1 MKFTRQPLFVTAIFV
16 LYCQVSVFAHRQSD
30 TDTLKR
36 NVFIRHSNN
45 NELGD
50 KQAALD
56 HTFDNSVTLHNDE
69 HHVTNKLSLLRS
81 SDGSV
86 ALRRNL
92 QTQTWRTGNYKHNN
106 NSNNNNRNNGI
117 NSDGTTGEYY
127 WRDRLNKGLRNVMYA
142 IIIWF
147 VVIGSIGTVCRCYL
161 CWERILSGNSF
172 RYNSFNDD
180 HDNNNHHNGN
190 DDYQHHDQ
198 YGDEEDRMDGVEC
211 PTTSFNGHQA

>member
-1 MKFTRQPLFVTAIFV
+1 
-16 LYCQVSVFAHRQSD
+16 
-30 TDTLKR
+30 
-36 NVFIRHSNN
+36 
-45 NELGD
+45 LGD

-56 HTFDNSVTLHNDE
+56 QTLGNAVILHHNNDE
-69 HHVTNKLSLLRS
+69 HHVTIKSSLLRS
-81 SDGSV
+81 SDDDV
-86 ALRRNL
+86 AHRNL

-117 NSDGTTGEYY
+117 NSDGSTGEYY

-180 HDNNNHHNGN
+180 NDNNNHHNGD
-190 DDYQHHDQ
+190 DDYQR
-198 YGDEEDRMDGVEC
+198 DEEDGVDMC

>member
-1 MKFTRQPLFVTAIFV
+1 MKFTRRPLFITAIFV
-16 LYCQVSVFAHRQSD
+16 LHCCRVSVFAHQQSD
-30 TDTLKR
+30 ALQT
-36 NVFIRHSNN
+36 NVFIRHKTN

-56 HTFDNSVTLHNDE
+56 QTFDNSVTFHNDE

-81 SDGSV
+81 SDGGV

-106 NSNNNNRNNGI
+106 NNNSNNNRNNGI

-127 WRDRLNKGLRNVMYA
+127 WRDRMNKGLRNVMYA

-147 VVIGSIGTVCRCYL
+147 VVIGSIGAVCRCYL

-180 HDNNNHHNGN
+180 HDNNNHRSGD

-198 YGDEEDRMDGVEC
+198 YGDEEDGVDGVEC
-211 PTTSFNGHQA
+211 PSFNGHQE

>member
-1 MKFTRQPLFVTAIFV
+1 MKFTRKPLFVIAIFV
-16 LYCQVSVFAHRQSD
+16 LYCQVSVFAHQQSD
-30 TDTLKR
+30 T
-36 NVFIRHSNN
+36 VFIRHNN
-45 NELGD
+45 NDELGD
-50 KQAALD
+50 KQASLD
-56 HTFDNSVTLHNDE
+56 QTFDNSVIFHNDE
-69 HHVTNKLSLLRS
+69 HHATNKLSLLRS
-81 SDGSV
+81 SDGGV

-106 NSNNNNRNNGI
+106 NNNNSNNNNHNNGI

-147 VVIGSIGTVCRCYL
+147 VIIGSIGAVCRCYL

-180 HDNNNHHNGN
+180 HDNNNHRSGD

-198 YGDEEDRMDGVEC
+198 YGDEEDGVDMC
-211 PTTSFNGHQA
+211 PTSFNGHQA

>member
-1 MKFTRQPLFVTAIFV
+1 MKFTRQPILFVIAISV
-16 LYCQVSVFAHRQSD
+16 LYCQVGVSVFASD
-30 TDTLKR
+30 AFQT
-36 NVFIRHSNN
+36 NVFIRHSND

-50 KQAALD
+50 KQAAVD
-56 HTFDNSVTLHNDE
+56 QPFASSATLHDDE
-69 HHVTNKLSLLRS
+69 HHVINKPSLLRS
-81 SDGSV
+81 SDGNSV

-106 NSNNNNRNNGI
+106 NNNNRNNGI

-172 RYNSFNDD
+172 RYNSINDND
-180 HDNNNHHNGN
+180 SNTPNRD

-198 YGDEEDRMDGVEC
+198 YGDEEDRVDGVEC
-211 PTTSFNGHQA
+211 PSFNGHQE